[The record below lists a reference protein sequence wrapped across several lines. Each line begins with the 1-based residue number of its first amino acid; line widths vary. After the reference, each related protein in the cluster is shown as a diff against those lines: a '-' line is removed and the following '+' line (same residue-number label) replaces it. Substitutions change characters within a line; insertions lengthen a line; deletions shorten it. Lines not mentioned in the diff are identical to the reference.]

1 MHFQNKKNKWLII
14 GGSGQLGQ
22 SLQRELLKSGIE
34 FIAPSSRTLDI
45 RNFEKT
51 KEYITSVNPSFV
63 INCSGWTNV
72 RDAENNSFQA
82 NILNGYAVDNLFRSC
97 NDISSLFLH
106 VSTDYVFSGS
116 KGLPYSETDLTDP
129 INAYG
134 YSKALG
140 EQLMINHNVESFYI
154 FRTAWL
160 YSEFGNNFVKE
171 IIFKLYSGNTDIEV
185 VNDQFGN
192 PTNAHDLA
200 KRIIESVTSNIPFG
214 IYNAVNTGSVSW
226 YDFAVRIMELIGA
239 KNERIKPIS
248 SNKYIST
255 VIRPLNSSLDTSKWG
270 AIGMSEMRSWD
281 KALELQIPSINN
293 LVKASGLW
301 K

>member
-1 MHFQNKKNKWLII
+1 MHFQSKKDKWLII

-22 SLQRELLKSGIE
+22 TLQRELLNSGIN
-34 FIAPSSRTLDI
+34 FIAPSSKVLDI
-45 RNFEKT
+45 RNFENT
-51 KEYITSVNPSFV
+51 RNYIVEANPILV

-72 RDAENNSFQA
+72 QDAENNSLQA
-82 NILNGYAVDNLFRSC
+82 NILNGYAVENLLGSC
-97 NDISSLFLH
+97 NDISSLFIH
-106 VSTDYVFSGS
+106 VSTDYVYSGS
-116 KGLPYSETDLTDP
+116 KGLPYTETDVTDP

-134 YSKALG
+134 SSKALG
-140 EQLMINHNVESFYI
+140 EQLIVNYNAERFYI

-160 YSEFGNNFVKE
+160 YSEFGNNFVKNM
-171 IIFKLYSGNTDIEV
+171 IFKLYSGNADIEV

-200 KRIIESVTSNIPFG
+200 RRIIESVISNIPYG

-226 YDFAVRIMELIGA
+226 YDFAVRTMELIGV
-239 KNERIKPIS
+239 KDKRIKPIS
-248 SNKYIST
+248 SKEYIST
-255 VIRPLNSSLDTSKWG
+255 VIRPLNSSLDTSKWE

-281 KALELQIPSINN
+281 KALDSQISSINN
-293 LVKASGLW
+293 IVRTHGLW

>member
-1 MHFQNKKNKWLII
+1 MLPRIKRDKWLII

-22 SLQRELLKSGIE
+22 ALQRELLKSGIN
-34 FIAPSSRTLDI
+34 FIAPSSKTLDI

-51 KEYITSVNPSFV
+51 RDYMISANPSAV

-72 RDAENNSFQA
+72 QAAENNSLQA
-82 NILNGYAVDNLFRSC
+82 NILNGYAVENLLRSS
-97 NDISSLFLH
+97 NDISSLFIH
-106 VSTDYVFSGS
+106 ISSDYVFSGS
-116 KGLPYSETDLTDP
+116 KGLPYTETDLTDP

-140 EQLMINHNVESFYI
+140 EQLMINSNSKSFYL

-160 YSEFGNNFVKE
+160 YSEFGNTFVKN
-171 IIFKLYSGNTDIEV
+171 IVLKLYSQNAVLEV

-200 KRIIESVTSNIPFG
+200 KRIIESVILNIPYG
-214 IYNAVNTGSVSW
+214 IYNTVNSGSVSW
-226 YDFAVRIMELIGA
+226 YIFAKRIVELLGEE
-239 KNERIKPIS
+239 NERIKPIS
-248 SNKYIST
+248 SKDHVSN
-255 VIRPLNSSLDTSKWG
+255 VIRPMNSSLDTSKWSTV
-270 AIGMSEMRSWD
+270 GMSEMRSWD
-281 KALELQIPSINN
+281 KALEIQISSINN
-293 LVKASGLW
+293 ILKSPGSW

>member
-45 RNFEKT
+45 RNFETT
-51 KEYITSVNPSFV
+51 KKYITEANPSSV
-63 INCSGWTNV
+63 IN
-72 RDAENNSFQA
+72 
-82 NILNGYAVDNLFRSC
+82 
-97 NDISSLFLH
+97 
-106 VSTDYVFSGS
+106 
-116 KGLPYSETDLTDP
+116 
-129 INAYG
+129 
-134 YSKALG
+134 SKALG
-140 EQLMINHNVESFYI
+140 EQLMINYNAESFYI

-160 YSEFGNNFVKE
+160 YSEFGNNFVKN

-200 KRIIESVTSNIPFG
+200 RRIIESVTSNIPYG

-248 SNKYIST
+248 SKEYIST
-255 VIRPLNSSLDTSKWG
+255 VIRPLNSSLDTSKWE

-281 KALELQIPSINN
+281 KALESQIPSINN